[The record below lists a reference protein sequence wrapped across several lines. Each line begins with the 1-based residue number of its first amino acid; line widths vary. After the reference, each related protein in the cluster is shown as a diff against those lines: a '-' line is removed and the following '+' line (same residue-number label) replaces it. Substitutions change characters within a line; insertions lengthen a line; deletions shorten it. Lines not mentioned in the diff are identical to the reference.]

1 MPQVTPQIIE
11 QVKSWLV
18 QGYSEQQISQTL
30 KQQGFTD
37 SQVNEILNSAQFST
51 GSSSNLSEE
60 IQNYIEATVDA
71 LIEEKWSELVKTLD
85 DVKKWKDELTNKM
98 LELDTKIQD
107 LKENFK
113 NLQDSVIGKIGEY
126 DDHLVKIGSNVKA
139 IEKVFQ
145 KIIPLFVEN
154 VNELDR
160 IVEKLK
166 QTTEEE

>member
-1 MPQVTPQIIE
+1 MPQVNSQIIQ
-11 QVKSWLV
+11 QVKIWLN
-18 QGYSEQQISQTL
+18 QGYNEQQISQTL
-30 KQQGFTD
+30 RQQGYSETD
-37 SQVNEILNSAQFST
+37 INGILNAAKASYQT
-51 GSSSNLSEE
+51 ETKLTEE

-85 DVKKWKDELTNKM
+85 EVNKWKEDITNRM
-98 LELDTKIQD
+98 LQLETKIQD

-154 VNELDR
+154 VNELDQ

-166 QTTEEE
+166 QTMEEQ

>member
-1 MPQVTPQIIE
+1 MPAVTPQIIE
-11 QVKSWLV
+11 QVKAWLS
-18 QGYSEQQISQTL
+18 QGYNEQQISQTL
-30 KQQGFTD
+30 KQQGYTD
-37 SQVNEILNSAQFST
+37 VDISSILNAAKAASANGVKLT
-51 GSSSNLSEE
+51 EE

-85 DVKKWKDELTNKM
+85 EVNKWKDELTNKM
-98 LELDTKIQD
+98 LELETKIQD

-166 QTTEEE
+166 QTTEEQ